1 MNKTGAV
8 FLDNKLQ
15 VIICLKGLEYS
26 CLQAHSLKINLKP
39 VLQKVDLGVLI
50 DQSGSST
57 SVEGCWQHNGINI
70 QSQPEAVS
78 KALKDIHGRDN
89 KSPGLLHYHEIC
101 QIGLKHMPN
110 GFML

>member
-1 MNKTGAV
+1 MNKTSAV

-15 VIICLKGLEYS
+15 VILCLKGLEYS
-26 CLQAHSLKINLKP
+26 CLQAHSLKINFKS
-39 VLQKVDLGVLI
+39 VLQKVDLGILI
-50 DQSGSST
+50 DQPGSST

-70 QSQPEAVS
+70 QSQPEGVS
-78 KALKDIHGRDN
+78 KALKDMHERD

-110 GFML
+110 WFKL